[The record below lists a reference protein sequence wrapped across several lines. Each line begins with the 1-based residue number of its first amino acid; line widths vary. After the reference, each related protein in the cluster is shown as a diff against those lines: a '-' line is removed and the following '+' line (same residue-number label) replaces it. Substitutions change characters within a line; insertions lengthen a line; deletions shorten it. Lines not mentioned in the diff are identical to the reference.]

1 MHCVV
6 IFTCVSIHHYVSNA
20 IVISKC
26 IHAIVINVSLMHHKK
41 KPQELS
47 LKVMNTI
54 HQVLAKKLLSELELG
69 NDFKT
74 KFSCDLD
81 L

>member
-26 IHAIVINVSLMHHKK
+26 IHAIVINISLMHHKK
-41 KPQELS
+41 K
-47 LKVMNTI
+47 NTRAI
-54 HQVLAKKLLSELELG
+54 IKGYEYHPPGPCKEIA
-69 NDFKT
+69 F
-74 KFSCDLD
+74 
-81 L
+81 